1 MNVEEFVSAL
11 TLEEK
16 AGLCSGADFWHT
28 KAVERL
34 GIPAIKVSDGP
45 HGLRT
50 KRRQHRPQRC
60 HRGRVLPRRV
70 RGGSILRPGTD
81 PAHGAQPSGRE
92 AWASGVQVLLGPAVN
107 IKRSPLR
114 PQF

>member
-1 MNVEEFVSAL
+1 MNVEELVSAL

-45 HGLRT
+45 HGLAHP

-60 HRGRVLPRRV
+60 H
-70 RGGSILRPGTD
+70 
-81 PAHGAQPSGRE
+81 
-92 AWASGVQVLLGPAVN
+92 
-107 IKRSPLR
+107 
-114 PQF
+114 

>member
-1 MNVEEFVSAL
+1 MNVEELVSAL

-28 KAVERL
+28 KAVSGWASRL
-34 GIPAIKVSDGP
+34 SRSAMAPTAAHP
-45 HGLRT
+45 

-81 PAHGAQPSGRE
+81 PAHGRSLGRE
-92 AWASGVQVLLGPAVN
+92 AGPAAC
-107 IKRSPLR
+107 RFCWGLR
-114 PQF
+114 